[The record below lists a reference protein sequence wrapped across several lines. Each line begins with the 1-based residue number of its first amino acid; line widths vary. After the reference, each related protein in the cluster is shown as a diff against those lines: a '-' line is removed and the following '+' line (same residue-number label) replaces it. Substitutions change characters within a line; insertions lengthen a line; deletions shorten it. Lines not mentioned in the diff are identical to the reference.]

1 MPSENTAVLL
11 VEDDAIVRSWV
22 RRALEGT
29 EFRLAGEA
37 TTAGDALELLERRR
51 CDVVLVDH
59 HLPDLLGTELARE
72 LRRAG
77 ATAPLVLMTASPQ
90 EGLNEAAQEA
100 GFRSSVVKSSD
111 PLRLLDVL
119 RATVRGESVLDA
131 THPRRPDGAAPLAPR
146 EREVLALVAK
156 GKTNKEVAAE
166 LGISDETVK
175 TLLERT
181 YVKLGA
187 RRRADAVLEARRR
200 GLL

>member
-1 MPSENTAVLL
+1 MPSEYTAVLL
-11 VEDDAIVRSWV
+11 VDDDAIVRSWV
-22 RRALEGT
+22 RHAFEGS

-37 TTAGDALELLERRR
+37 STARDARELLGRRR

-59 HLPDLLGTELARE
+59 HLPDALGTELARE
-72 LRRAG
+72 LRRNG
-77 ATAPLVLMTASPQ
+77 ATAPLVLMTASPEQ
-90 EGLNEAAQEA
+90 GLNEEAQEA

-111 PLRLLDVL
+111 PGHLLDVL
-119 RATVRGESVLDA
+119 RFTLRGDSVFDA
-131 THPRRPDGAAPLAPR
+131 RHPRRPEGAGPLAPR

-156 GKTNKEVAAE
+156 GRTNKEAAAE

-181 YVKLGA
+181 YAKLGA

-200 GLL
+200 GLV